1 MKKFLAMVLT
11 IGMLFGATTLN
22 TNAQVINKGSKTY
35 ITLDKI
41 ELSENKLV
49 LKEYF
54 KIRSFNVKTNK
65 NTYTVK
71 YKSNKSTNDTK
82 KQVKNIARKLHGTN
96 IEKRFKE
103 YRNYNVKVIGVD
115 KNGKTHTSYI
125 KGHNIR

>member
-35 ITLDKI
+35 ITLDKT

-49 LKEYF
+49 LKECF

>member
-35 ITLDKI
+35 ITLDKTEI
-41 ELSENKLV
+41 SENKLV
-49 LKEYF
+49 LKECF

-71 YKSNKSTNDTK
+71 YNSKKSTNDTK

-125 KGHNIR
+125 KGHSIR

>member
-1 MKKFLAMVLT
+1 MKKLLTMVLT
-11 IGMLFGATTLN
+11 VGMLFGATTLN
-22 TNAQVINKGSKTY
+22 TSAQIIQKGNKSY

-41 ELSENKLV
+41 EMQENKLV
-49 LKEYF
+49 LKECF
-54 KIRSFNVKTNK
+54 KIRNANIKTNK

-71 YKSNKSTNDTK
+71 YKSNRSADSTK
-82 KQVKNIARKLHGTN
+82 KQIKLIARKLHGTN
-96 IEKRFKE
+96 IEKRFGE